1 MRLLIS
7 LLLLAMTSSYSFASP
22 YDDDVLFGCF
32 FNNQKEPKE
41 AVVLR
46 HGDTVTYMYGK
57 QDPDGEGGV
66 IPEITIKKNI
76 SQLTQAW
83 HNNSAEGASL
93 YELNIPNGKYAY
105 NIGYM
110 SKDGKT
116 SGDVGVYKNG
126 QYVST
131 LSCTNVWENNLSNQE
146 LMKGIPDADSNEST
160 SSDSAQQ
167 GSDQSP
173 QQTQQVP
180 IKIQIQDV
188 PYDIKTN
195 LSADHRVTRHIYVYS
210 LVDSIIINGLSIDRG
225 SCYKRDF
232 KPTTIAYGKRLDFPF
247 VMSSAVA
254 YANTNWNWT
263 TVDSQYSKCM
273 WSEIVVNTNKGDFI
287 FNN

>member
-41 AVVLR
+41 VVVLR
-46 HGDTVTYMYGK
+46 SGNDITYMYGK
-57 QDPDGEGGV
+57 QDPSGEDGV

-76 SQLTQAW
+76 SQLTQAQ
-83 HNNSAEGASL
+83 HNNSAEGGSL

-110 SKDGKT
+110 SKDGKP
-116 SGDVGVYKNG
+116 SGDIGIYKNG
-126 QYVST
+126 QYIST
-131 LSCTNVWENNLSNQE
+131 LSCTDVWENNLNNQE
-146 LMKGIPDADSNEST
+146 MMKGIPNDDGTENTPSNSIQQST
-160 SSDSAQQ
+160 TQSS
-167 GSDQSP
+167 
-173 QQTQQVP
+173 QQTQSVP

-210 LVDSIIINGLSIDRG
+210 LIDSIAITGLSVDRG
-225 SCYKRDF
+225 SCYKRNF
-232 KPTTIAYGKRLDFPF
+232 NPNTIAYGKRLDFPF
-247 VMSSAVA
+247 VISSAVA
-254 YANTNWNWT
+254 YANTGWNWT
-263 TVDSQYSKCM
+263 SINSQYSKCM
-273 WSEIVVNTNKGDFI
+273 WSEIVVNTSNGDFT
-287 FNN
+287 FTN